1 MKPANS
7 KDLAGTNSPSLDLA
21 SFAEL
26 KEAATT
32 SELEI
37 LSDLSLLDSFT
48 ENEALKISKNPDLS
62 QKIKQLFSRQYLSL
76 ISTSPNRYQI
86 NNLIRDGLRD
96 LLSENEIH
104 FKDIA
109 FKSAESLKSSNPLK
123 ALELYGLAGDA
134 EAATKHIISNL
145 HHFLLH
151 SDIEVLMKWAP
162 LVAKALGGGI
172 NREKLVKAYGL
183 LASGKYESLKSTI
196 REIEVTL
203 GSDSVSRS
211 ISEDLIP
218 LKLFVDFSF
227 GYFPNVLDQK
237 SQILNGSDNPSTIRN
252 GTLLH
257 RIFLISYFYLQDRE
271 GFTQYFK
278 ELNKPV
284 SSDAPIIELVHI
296 NSFKA
301 MDAFLSGHYLEAS
314 EFALAACNLADELNI
329 EGAYYPFESAYILMD
344 IQLEF
349 GNEEKSQNYLDKY
362 LGKAIKTH
370 QYAWIVAFYAK
381 AALIKAQSGNFDGA
395 LSFIRKGRE
404 LIDSPL
410 YGPHITYILDGHELI
425 VRLPLGDMER
435 TKELLFKLSANGN
448 HKGVQTFNYSLEI
461 LQNPAEAERIAELM
475 PNETDQDKFHKEL
488 LLAAAYASKPTIAM
502 IHVKNAVELAVPN
515 GYFRAFLNMP
525 PQVKDYVLQLATQA
539 PTNYLENLARAIRNQ
554 TSLQAINSAA
564 MEKPLTKQELVIL
577 RRLDS
582 GLPISQI
589 ATALSISK
597 NTIKTHLKSVYRKLG
612 AESRKDAVNKAREL
626 MLL

>member
-1 MKPANS
+1 MKPKSS
-7 KDLAGTNSPSLDLA
+7 KAFAGSNSPSFGLA

-26 KEAATT
+26 KENATH

-48 ENEALKISKNPDLS
+48 ETEASKISRNPDLS
-62 QKIKQLFSRQYLSL
+62 QKIKNLLSKQYLSL
-76 ISTSPNRYQI
+76 ISNSPNRYQI
-86 NNLIRDGLRD
+86 NNLIKDGLRD
-96 LLSENEIH
+96 LLSEDEIR
-104 FKDIA
+104 FKEMA
-109 FKSAESLKSSNPLK
+109 QKSAESLKSSNPLK
-123 ALELYGLAGDA
+123 ALELYGLAGDT

-151 SDIEVLMKWAP
+151 SDIEVLTKWAP
-162 LVAKALGGGI
+162 FVAKALGGGI

-183 LASGKYESLKSTI
+183 LASGRYESLKSTI

-203 GSDSVSRS
+203 GFDDVSKS

-227 GYFPNVLDQK
+227 GYFPRVLEQK
-237 SQILNGSDNPSTIRN
+237 SQILNELDDLSTIRN

-271 GFTQYFK
+271 GFTQYFR

-284 SSDAPIIELVHI
+284 SSEASVIELVHI

-301 MDAFLSGHYLEAS
+301 MDAFLSGHYLAAS
-314 EFALAACNLADELNI
+314 EFALAACNLADESNI
-329 EGAYYPFESAYILMD
+329 EGAYFPFEAAYILMD

-349 GNEEKSQNYLDKY
+349 GNEEKSQDYLDKY
-362 LGKAIKTH
+362 LGKAIRTH

-381 AALIKAQSGNFDGA
+381 AALIKAQSGNFDVA

-404 LIDSPL
+404 LVDTPL
-410 YGPHITYILDGHELI
+410 FGSHITYILDGHELI

-435 TKELLFKLSANGN
+435 IKELLFKLSANGN
-448 HKGVQTFNYSLEI
+448 HRGAQTFSYSLEI
-461 LQNPAEAERIAELM
+461 MQNPAEAERIAELM
-475 PNETDQDKFHKEL
+475 SDETDQDRFHKEL
-488 LLAAAYASKPTIAM
+488 LLAAAYASKPNLAM
-502 IHVKNAVELAVPN
+502 IHVKKAVELAVPN

-525 PQVKDYVLQLATQA
+525 PQVKDFVLQLATQT

-554 TSLQAINSAA
+554 TSLQAFNSAA

-589 ATALSISK
+589 AMALSISK